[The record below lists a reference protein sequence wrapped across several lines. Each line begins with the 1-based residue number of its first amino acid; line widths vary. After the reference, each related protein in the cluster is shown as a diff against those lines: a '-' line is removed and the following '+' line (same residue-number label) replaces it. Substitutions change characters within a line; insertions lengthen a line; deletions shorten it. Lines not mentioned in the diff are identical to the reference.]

1 MDGMIRA
8 RNHEIGENTAVNPT
22 GCLTEPSKWSAA
34 IQKSLHER
42 MGFLPSFVQSVC
54 HAGITTKSQLRSARH
69 NIAATRPATSW
80 YHEASGVRA
89 QAYQATRHQAC
100 AHTGGGPMDHPG
112 A

>member
-1 MDGMIRA
+1 MGGMIRA

-54 HAGITTKSQLRSARH
+54 HAGITTKSQ
-69 NIAATRPATSW
+69 
-80 YHEASGVRA
+80 VCQA
-89 QAYQATRHQAC
+89 QQHCGNTTC
-100 AHTGGGPMDHPG
+100 N
-112 A
+112 